1 MQDDLDSAARYIDRA
16 EEVRVIASTMSDYRT
31 RVSLLKVADD
41 YLRMARTRKGI
52 HDLGVELKR
61 G

>member
-31 RVSLLKVADD
+31 RESLLKVADD
-41 YLRMARTRKGI
+41 YLRMAQTRKGI